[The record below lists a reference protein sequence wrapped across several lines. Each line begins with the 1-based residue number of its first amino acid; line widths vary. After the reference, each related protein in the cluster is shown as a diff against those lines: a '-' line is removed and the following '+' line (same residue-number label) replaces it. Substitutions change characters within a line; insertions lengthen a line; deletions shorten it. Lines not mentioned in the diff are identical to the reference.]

1 MLIIIKF
8 LAGFHRECMYRTHTT
23 NLLLSMYFNNNYY
36 CVINSEGSSM
46 MLMVKNDTSQLQN
59 QQYRSN
65 SGSILS
71 KNDHRNGRMEC
82 SFCKNLPPERAVNY
96 RDHWLKDNQK
106 RVTCPILRAYNCP
119 DCNNGGGDNAHTRI
133 YCPLNRTKLPHG
145 FHHRS
150 IQMQQNRRFNNNH
163 VSYTSST
170 AAGHD
175 YHDFGLNNENN
186 YAAFVRKSPN
196 SNVSTIWST
205 MSEESNSNW
214 IDSDG
219 NGGGDFGW

>member
-1 MLIIIKF
+1 
-8 LAGFHRECMYRTHTT
+8 
-23 NLLLSMYFNNNYY
+23 
-36 CVINSEGSSM
+36 
-46 MLMVKNDTSQLQN
+46 
-59 QQYRSN
+59 
-65 SGSILS
+65 
-71 KNDHRNGRMEC
+71 
-82 SFCKNLPPERAVNY
+82 
-96 RDHWLKDNQK
+96 
-106 RVTCPILRAYNCP
+106 
-119 DCNNGGGDNAHTRI
+119 
-133 YCPLNRTKLPHG
+133 
-145 FHHRS
+145 
-150 IQMQQNRRFNNNH
+150 MQQNRRFNNNH

-219 NGGGDFGW
+219 NGGGDFEW

>member
-71 KNDHRNGRMEC
+71 KNGHRNGRMEC
-82 SFCKNLPPERAVNY
+82 SFCKNLPPERAIDY

-150 IQMQQNRRFNNNH
+150 IQMQQNRF
-163 VSYTSST
+163 
-170 AAGHD
+170 

>member
-1 MLIIIKF
+1 
-8 LAGFHRECMYRTHTT
+8 
-23 NLLLSMYFNNNYY
+23 
-36 CVINSEGSSM
+36 M
-46 MLMVKNDTSQLQN
+46 MFMVKNDTSQLQN

-96 RDHWLKDNQK
+96 RDHLLKDNQK

-119 DCNNGGGDNAHTRI
+119 NCNNGGGDNAHTFM
-133 YCPLNRTKLPHG
+133 YCPLNRTNLAYG
-145 FHHRS
+145 FCHRA
-150 IQMQQNRRFNNNH
+150 IQQQRRQMQRNRRINNYH

-170 AAGHD
+170 ATDHDDSDDSGH
-175 YHDFGLNNENN
+175 NNDNNN
-186 YAAFVRKSPN
+186 YATFVQKSPN

-219 NGGGDFGW
+219 NGGGDFEW